1 MAGKTQFEQF
11 IADEIE
17 KNRGRL
23 VPVKASLA
31 ERLFV
36 RTAHWKDLHPNPDDE
51 FCDPKV
57 GPNYKII
64 SNYQELYLNALKISY
79 NF

>member
-1 MAGKTQFEQF
+1 MAGKTQFEQY

-31 ERLFV
+31 ERMFV
-36 RTAHWKDLHPNPDDE
+36 RKAHWKDLHPPEPGRRVLPSLDR
-51 FCDPKV
+51 PK
-57 GPNYKII
+57 
-64 SNYQELYLNALKISY
+64 L
-79 NF
+79 